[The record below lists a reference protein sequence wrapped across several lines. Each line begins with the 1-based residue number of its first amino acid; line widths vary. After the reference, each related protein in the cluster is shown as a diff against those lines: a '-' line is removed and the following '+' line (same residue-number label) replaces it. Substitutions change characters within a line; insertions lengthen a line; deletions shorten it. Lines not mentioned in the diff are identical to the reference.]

1 MLHDMCRMTVSA
13 APGTGII
20 TLGIAVVPGYQTFAA
35 GGAVDGESFS
45 YNISDFTSQ
54 GILTAW
60 EVGTGTYH
68 AAGPTLARSPLF
80 SSNGNSAINASALA
94 QVWITALASDFGG
107 GGSGVDTTGPPVTA
121 AGTDANTATVLTNQ
135 FSEVLTV
142 APGTGV
148 RLPTFMGTAGNKCR
162 IASYGA
168 STLLLYPQAGQTFFS
183 GGVSNGLNEP
193 LTIQAGVVAEFETG
207 NAGTTVYSVP

>member
-1 MLHDMCRMTVSA
+1 MLHDMARMSCAV
-13 APGTGII
+13 APGTGTV
-20 TLGIAVVPGYQTFAA
+20 TLGTLVFGYQSFSAA
-35 GGAVDGESFS
+35 GAVDGESFS
-45 YNISDFTSQ
+45 YNLSDFNAQ
-54 GILTAW
+54 GVLTAW

-80 SSNGNSAINASALA
+80 SSNGNSAINAGPLA
-94 QVWITALASDFGG
+94 QVWITALATDFGG
-107 GGSGVDTTGPPVTA
+107 GGVDTTGPPVTA
-121 AGTDANTATVLTNQ
+121 AGTDAASATVLTTD

-148 RLPTFMGTAGNKCR
+148 RLNAKMSTAGNKCR

-168 STLLLYPQAGQTFFS
+168 STLLLYPLSGQTFFS